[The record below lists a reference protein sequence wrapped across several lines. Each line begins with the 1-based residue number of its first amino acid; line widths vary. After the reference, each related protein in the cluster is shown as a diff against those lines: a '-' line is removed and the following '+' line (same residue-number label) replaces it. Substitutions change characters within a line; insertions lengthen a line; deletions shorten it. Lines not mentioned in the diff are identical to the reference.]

1 MSSRARAFKLKK
13 LPGGKSGLKPYSAN
27 VFIAGVGAV
36 GGALINQFNSLD
48 RQKYDIN
55 VIGLC
60 NSTKVR
66 WRGPEVSVDELY
78 GGKSKNWSE
87 IVEKLIESAATEET
101 PLIFVDATGSLEVAE
116 LYLEL
121 LENGVHVVTP
131 SKIANTLDHSYFR
144 RLKIAAE
151 RSGVRYHYETT
162 VGAGLPVIHSIESFI
177 ETGDEIIDIDGV
189 VSGTMT
195 YLFNQLENGTRFSRA
210 VLQARSLGYA
220 EPDPRD
226 DLSGEDV
233 ARKFLIIA
241 RTCGLELERH
251 QIEVESLIPDQ
262 LSDVDANAFL
272 SLFSDYDKEWTERIK
287 QEQKEGRTLRYT
299 GRLKDGKVNVG
310 IESVSLDSAIG
321 QLTGTNNLIQIRTR
335 RYYDQPL
342 IIQGPGAGKEVTAA
356 GILADIQKVLRSD

>member
-1 MSSRARAFKLKK
+1 MSSRAFKLKK
-13 LPGGKSGLKPYSAN
+13 LPGGKSIHKTKSAN

-36 GGALINQFNSLD
+36 GGALINQFNKLD
-48 RQKYDIN
+48 SRKFDIN

-60 NSTKVR
+60 NSTKVK
-66 WRGPEVSVDELY
+66 WRGHEITTDELY

-87 IVEKLIESAATEET
+87 IVETLKQIKQEDI
-101 PLIFVDATGSLEVAE
+101 PLVFVDATGSLEVAE

-121 LENGVHVVTP
+121 LENGIHVVTP
-131 SKIANTLDHSYFR
+131 SKIANTIGQSYFESLR
-144 RLKIAAE
+144 AAALKN
-151 RSGVRYHYETT
+151 GVRYHFETT
-162 VGAGLPVIHSIESFI
+162 VGAGLPVIHSIESLLD
-177 ETGDEIIDIDGV
+177 TGDEIIEISGV

-195 YLFNQLENGTRFSRA
+195 YLFNQLEQGTRFSRA

-241 RTCGLELERH
+241 RTCGLELERSDI
-251 QIEVESLIPDQ
+251 QVESLIPEK
-262 LSDVDANAFL
+262 LKDVDSGSFL
-272 SLFSDYDKEWTERIK
+272 SLFSDYDQEWTSRIEEEK
-287 QEQKEGRTLRYT
+287 SNGRTLRYS
-299 GRLKDGKVNVG
+299 GSLKNGKIRIG
-310 IESVSLDSAIG
+310 IESVDKNSAIG
-321 QLTGTNNLIQIRTR
+321 QLTGTNNLIQIKTR

-356 GILADIQKVLRSD
+356 GILADIQKVLKRE